1 MYYIVLKI
9 ISETILSEK
18 NLDMGTAFE
27 ELMTLRNEVSE
38 LRMQLSNRDSALG
51 ELQVVERRYTDLQL
65 QYEATL
71 NQYRSVISRFVVA

>member
-38 LRMQLSNRDSALG
+38 LRM
-51 ELQVVERRYTDLQL
+51 
-65 QYEATL
+65 
-71 NQYRSVISRFVVA
+71 